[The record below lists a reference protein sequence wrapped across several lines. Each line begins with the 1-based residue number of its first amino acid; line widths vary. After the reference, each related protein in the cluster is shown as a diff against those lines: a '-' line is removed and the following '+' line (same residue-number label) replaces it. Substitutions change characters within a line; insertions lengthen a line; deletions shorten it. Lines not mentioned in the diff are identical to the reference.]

1 MESTAVDHVAVR
13 SMLHNIVGE
22 LVKELRKPS
31 PDPEKVKEAE
41 ELLDHGE
48 LLLLS
53 WDNSWKTWRR

>member
-1 MESTAVDHVAVR
+1 MESATVDHGAVR
-13 SMLHNIVGE
+13 SMLLNVVGE

-31 PDPEKVKEAE
+31 PDPERVKETE

-53 WDNSWKTWRR
+53 WDNSWTWRR